1 MSGRLIAVEG
11 IDASGKSTQARM
23 LADSLGA
30 EFTFQFGATGVG
42 QVIRDVLL
50 DPANDSLDDRTEALL
65 IIADKAQHVA
75 EIVGPLLASGRDVV
89 TDRFTASTLA
99 YQGYGR
105 SLDLDELEAMMRF
118 ATGGLEPDLN
128 VLMDLSPEQAWQ
140 RLGASVDRFEGQG
153 PAFLH
158 RVRDGYLALAGAD
171 PARWAVVDAAG
182 TTDEV
187 AARMLAAVRDR
198 LEAERIGG
206 TTRSIRREAVARA
219 ARERSE
225 HERE

>member
-11 IDASGKSTQARM
+11 VDASGKSTQARM

-42 QVIRDVLL
+42 KVIRDVLL
-50 DPANDSLDDRTEALL
+50 DPANDSVDDRTEALL

-75 EIVGPLLASGRDVV
+75 ETVRPSLEAGRDVV

-105 SLDLDELEAMMRF
+105 GLDLDELTAMMRF
-118 ATGGLEPDLN
+118 ATGGLVPDLN
-128 VLMDLSPEQAWQ
+128 VLMDLPPEQAWQ
-140 RLGASVDRFEGQG
+140 RLGPSVDRFEGQG
-153 PAFLH
+153 LQFLD
-158 RVRDGYLALAGAD
+158 RVRSGYLALAGAD
-171 PARWAVVDAAG
+171 PERWTVVDAAG

-187 AARMLAAVRDR
+187 AARVLTAVRGR
-198 LEAERIGG
+198 L
-206 TTRSIRREAVARA
+206 VAGR
-219 ARERSE
+219 
-225 HERE
+225 

>member
-42 QVIRDVLL
+42 EIIRDVLL
-50 DPANDSLDDRTEALL
+50 NPANDSVDDRTEALL

-105 SLDLDELEAMMRF
+105 SLDLDELAAMMRF

-128 VLMDLSPEQAWQ
+128 VLMDLSAEQAWQ
-140 RLGASVDRFEGQG
+140 RLGASADRFEGQG
-153 PAFLH
+153 PEFLD
-158 RVRDGYLALAGAD
+158 RVRNGYLALAGAD

-182 TTDEV
+182 TTEEV
-187 AARMLAAVRDR
+187 AARILAAVRDR
-198 LEAERIGG
+198 LGDG
-206 TTRSIRREAVARA
+206 
-219 ARERSE
+219 
-225 HERE
+225 